1 MNDANTTAATSREA
15 GMEAVRALI
24 QKSMGRGWVSTEEI
38 AAAVPVELVENLDKI
53 HGYFTASS
61 IRVLKPSEVPDVSGG
76 PAPNRAL
83 EAAGRT
89 PAQPSEMTGRT
100 DDPVRM
106 YLRDMN
112 GIDLLTRDGEIA
124 IAKRMEIGRR
134 KAVEGLIESP
144 RTLDRVIE
152 WRREIDAGNLP
163 FREVIDLEATH
174 ALMSNRA
181 SPAAPSTKDGKPT
194 PTTGGA
200 KQSVSSMEQ
209 TVRPAVMAILDELER
224 IKDGLDKLCTRRI
237 RYATEGKDLPKTTGV
252 RYRRARTRSVA
263 LMREF
268 FLMPTRTRE
277 LADELYDWN
286 RKLTR
291 AEGRLRAL
299 VEGSGIGLSEFLDR
313 YSANELNG
321 AELARLMQERPAS
334 DVRDRS
340 LERLE
345 GCCTAIRA
353 VAEDSRLMPKEFR
366 AIVRRVYRAEQE
378 SEKAKDEMIAA
389 NLRLVVSIAKKYT
402 NRGLQFPDLM
412 QEGNIGLMK
421 AVEKFEYRLGYKFST
436 YATWWIR
443 QAITRSIADQA
454 RTIRIPVHMIET
466 INKIIRTQRQILH
479 ESGHE
484 ASPEEIAEKLG
495 MPLEKVSR
503 VMKISKEPIS
513 LDKQVGED
521 EDTNYGEFIA
531 DENAMMPDDA
541 VIRARLVE
549 EVTFALASLNPREE
563 RVIRMRFGIGTQ
575 SDHTLEEVG
584 KQFNVTRERI
594 RQIEAKALRRLRSPS
609 RRQKLEGFLD
619 DR

>member
-1 MNDANTTAATSREA
+1 MNNADTNSTASREA
-15 GMEAVRALI
+15 GMDAVRALI
-24 QKSMGRGWVSTEEI
+24 EKSRERRWVSTDEI
-38 AAAVPVELVENLDKI
+38 AAAVPVDRLENLDKI
-53 HGYFTASS
+53 HGYFIENS
-61 IRVLKPSEVPDVSGG
+61 IRILKPSEVP
-76 PAPNRAL
+76 L
-83 EAAGRT
+83 EAGAARPGRAIDASGRT
-89 PAQPSEMTGRT
+89 PSQPGEMTGRT

-112 GIDLLTRDGEIA
+112 GIDLLTREGEIA

-134 KAVEGLIESP
+134 KAVEALVESP
-144 RTLDRVIE
+144 RTLDRVIA
-152 WRREIDAGNLP
+152 WRRDIDARILP
-163 FREVIDLEATH
+163 FREVVDLEATH

-181 SPAAPSTKDGKPT
+181 SPAAPSTRDGKPT

-200 KQSVSSMEQ
+200 KQSVSSMEA
-209 TVRPAVMAILDELER
+209 TVRPAVMTILDELER
-224 IKDGLDKLCTRRI
+224 VKDELDRVHARRI
-237 RYATEGKDLPKTTGV
+237 RHAVEGKPLSKTTRM
-252 RYRRARTRSVA
+252 RYRRLCARSVA
-263 LMREF
+263 LLREF
-268 FLMPTRTRE
+268 FLMPARTRE
-277 LADELYDWN
+277 LADELYDRN
-286 RKLTR
+286 RNLTR
-291 AEGRLRAL
+291 AEGKLRAF
-299 VEGSGIGLSEFLDR
+299 VERSGVGLSEFLGR
-313 YSANELNG
+313 YSANELDG
-321 AELARLMQERPAS
+321 AGLARLMRERQES
-334 DVRDRS
+334 DSPDRA
-340 LERLE
+340 LEQLE
-345 GCCTAIRA
+345 MCCGAIREI
-353 VAEDSRLMPKEFR
+353 AEGGKLVPKELR
-366 AIVRRVYRAEQE
+366 ALVQRVHRAEQE
-378 SEKAKDEMIAA
+378 AEQAKDEMIAA

-531 DENAMMPDDA
+531 DENATMPDDA

-549 EVTFALASLNPREE
+549 EVTYALTSLTPRED

-584 KQFNVTRERI
+584 RQFNVTRERI
-594 RQIEAKALRRLRSPS
+594 RQIEAKALRKLRHPS

>member
-1 MNDANTTAATSREA
+1 MSEANTSTADARDA
-15 GMEAVRALI
+15 GMKAVRALI
-24 QKSMGRGWVSTEEI
+24 EKSQARGWVSTEEI
-38 AAAVPVELVENLDKI
+38 AEAVPAEFVENLDKI
-53 HGYFTASS
+53 HGYFAASS
-61 IRVLKPSEVPDVSGG
+61 IRVLQPNEVPRNQAEPVSGG
-76 PAPNRAL
+76 AVGPLPRTAPAAND
-83 EAAGRT
+83 
-89 PAQPSEMTGRT
+89 MTGRT

-112 GIDLLTRDGEIA
+112 GIDLLTREGEIA

-134 KAVEGLIESP
+134 KAVDALIESP

-152 WRREIDAGNLP
+152 WHKQIEDNEVP
-163 FREVIDLEATH
+163 FREIIDLEATH

-200 KQSVSSMEQ
+200 KQSVASMER
-209 TVRPAVMAILDELER
+209 TVRPVVMALLDELGALGER
-224 IKDGLDKLCTRRI
+224 LRKLHARRI
-237 RYATEGKDLPKTTGV
+237 RYAVEGKPLPKTTEI

-263 LMREF
+263 LLSEF
-268 FLMPTRTRE
+268 FLTPARTRE
-277 LADELYDWN
+277 LADELYIWN

-291 AEGRLRAL
+291 AEGKLRGL
-299 VEGSGIGLSEFLDR
+299 MEKSGVTLSVFLR
-313 YSANELNG
+313 QYSANELHVAQF
-321 AELARLMQERPAS
+321 AELAGREASEVADPAEDRLHI
-334 DVRDRS
+334 
-340 LERLE
+340 
-345 GCCTAIRA
+345 CCDAIRK
-353 VAEDSRLMPKEFR
+353 VAEQSQLVPQEFR
-366 AIVRRVYRAEQE
+366 TIVGRVHRAEQE
-378 SEKAKDEMIAA
+378 SEQAKGEMIAA

-531 DENAMMPDDA
+531 DENAMMPD
-541 VIRARLVE
+541 E
-549 EVTFALASLNPREE
+549 EVVRTQLGEQVSWALSSLTPRED

-575 SDHTLEEVG
+575 TDHTLEEVG

-594 RQIEAKALRRLRSPS
+594 RQIEAKALRKLRHPS
-609 RRQKLEGFLD
+609 RREKLEGFLD
-619 DR
+619 GR